1 MIPFLPPKIT
11 EGTSNRAMITPPAEA
26 TTYIYNDNHNNTQQ
40 SSGVGDQPGR
50 KYRGVRQR
58 PWGKWAAE
66 IRDPYK
72 AARVWLGT
80 YDTAEAA
87 ARAYDQAALKF
98 RGNKAKLNFP
108 ENVTIGS
115 NSPNFPAT
123 QLVISPPPGTLF
135 SGSTS
140 PEPIVHS
147 QSFYPMQ
154 SNPEASMDYMNMN
167 CYLQR
172 QQQPTS
178 LLEQFL
184 VSSYGASSLESSS
197 SSSSSS
203 FGYTSTTTMPSFSP
217 PPGLRPYFS
226 SFLPSQSPGVTRTV
240 ARQSSGDD
248 FPVTSRSDS
257 GHQPSSS
264 G

>member
-1 MIPFLPPKIT
+1 
-11 EGTSNRAMITPPAEA
+11 MITPPAEA
-26 TTYIYNDNHNNTQQ
+26 TTYIYNDNQNNTQQ
-40 SSGVGDQPGR
+40 SYGVGDQQRR

-87 ARAYDQAALKF
+87 ARAYDEAALKF

-135 SGSTS
+135 SVSTS
-140 PEPIVHS
+140 SEPIVHS

-167 CYLQR
+167 YYLQR

-217 PPGLRPYFS
+217 PPPPGLRPYFS
-226 SFLPSQSPGVTRTV
+226 SFLPAQPPGVTRTV

-248 FPVTSRSDS
+248 FPVTSWSDS
-257 GHQPSSS
+257 DHQPSSS